1 MGLESSMEQSP
12 LASVLGHLAQTAALQ
27 TQLQQ
32 VQNEVLVEL
41 ARSLAT
47 DREAMRELLGSGE
60 RGGETRPRRHIYVP
74 KMGEADDPEA
84 FLETFRG
91 VAEVSEWA
99 HRLLPLLTGE
109 AQLAAHSLPAAAQMD
124 FDTVAR
130 AIRDRLGLNPEEHR
144 RRYRA
149 LAFTNGD
156 RPFTYTQQLRD
167 KARRWLG
174 PERNTP
180 EEIVEQVAL
189 RDVDGRREA
198 PGLVVPDPG

>member
-1 MGLESSMEQSP
+1 MWGESSMEQSP
-12 LASVLGHLAQTAALQ
+12 LASVLGHLAQTAERQ

-32 VQNEVLVEL
+32 AQNGVLVEL

-60 RGGETRPRRHIYVP
+60 RGGETRPWQHIYVP

-91 VAEVSEWA
+91 VAEVSEWPPQEWA

-109 AQLAAHSLPAAAQMD
+109 AQLAAHSLPAAAQNN
-124 FDTVAR
+124 FNLVAR

-144 RRYRA
+144 RRFRA
-149 LAFTNGD
+149 LAFNDGD
-156 RPFTYTQQLRD
+156 RPFTYAPQLRD
-167 KARRWLG
+167 QARRWLD
-174 PERNTP
+174 PERNTQEGDSVTGVP
-180 EEIVEQVAL
+180 PGAGEGPAA
-189 RDVDGRREA
+189 GR
-198 PGLVVPDPG
+198 